1 MQLLR
6 VETQTKN
13 EVSGRHCLIGVE
25 LDKTVWVSD
34 VISVQLL
41 MKELHEQLKGNEWRQ
56 LWLLLSQPLSLF

>member
-6 VETQTKN
+6 VETQSKS
-13 EVSGRHCLIGVE
+13 EVSRRRCLIGIE
-25 LDKTVWVSD
+25 LDKTMWVSD

-41 MKELHEQLKGNEWRQ
+41 MEELHEQLKGNEWRQ